1 MNKEI
6 EVTENEIVNVAGLNV
21 EEDASMRPLIVS
33 EDDHLKKS
41 DIEVSMWKD
50 ANAFLVYLRRALGT
64 VPPVAEGSR
73 NSLKRAVAYYDNL
86 LAEVEGTI
94 IKDAE
99 YVDFNELQ
107 VSELDHI
114 DNAIVTARNALVE
127 KLEKV
132 TEGNIDRQQFV
143 KKASTPANVV
153 YTVDPFLKAIAMTCI
168 NAKVQGGK
176 NIEEIYKIL
185 KAKYEMDERED
196 LAVLQI
202 LRDSGYPIRHSFME
216 GSDDMI
222 EQYYA

>member
-6 EVTENEIVNVAGLNV
+6 EVTENEIVSVANLSV

-33 EDDHLKKS
+33 EDDRLKKS

-50 ANAFLVYLRRALGT
+50 ASAFLVYLRRALGT
-64 VPPVAEGSR
+64 VPPHADGSR

-86 LAEVEGTI
+86 LAEVESTI

-99 YVDFNELQ
+99 CVDFNQLQ
-107 VSELDHI
+107 VSELDQI
-114 DNAIVTARNALVE
+114 DNAIITARNTLVE

-132 TEGNIDRQQFV
+132 VEGNVDRQQLV
-143 KKASTPANVV
+143 KTASTPSNIV
-153 YTVDPFLKAIAMTCI
+153 YTIDPFLKAIAMICI

-176 NIEEIYKIL
+176 NIEEIYQIL
-185 KAKYEMDERED
+185 KAKYKLDDRED

-222 EQYYA
+222 QQFYA